1 MTAIQN
7 NFLGPAALIFSSCFP
22 AIDGWE
28 TGNAE
33 FGAAH
38 ELLRA
43 EFPLTNANETAGSA
57 MFQSARRHGA
67 LLFGGTTLRIY

>member
-7 NFLGPAALIFSSCFP
+7 NFLGPASLIFSSCFP

-28 TGNAE
+28 SGICE
-33 FGAAH
+33 SGAAH

-43 EFPLTNANETAGSA
+43 EFPSAKTNEAGDSIL
-57 MFQSARRHGA
+57 FQKARRRGA